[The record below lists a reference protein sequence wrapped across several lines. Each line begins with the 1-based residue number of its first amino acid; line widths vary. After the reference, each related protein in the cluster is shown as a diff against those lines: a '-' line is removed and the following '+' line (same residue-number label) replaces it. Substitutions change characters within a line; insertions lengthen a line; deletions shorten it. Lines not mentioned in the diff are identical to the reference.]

1 MPVMDLRTYRKQ
13 QGWTQAEMGNLVGV
27 SGVTIHRW
35 ERGAARPSLDAV
47 EAIQRI
53 SGGAVTVSDFMREA
67 AARLPAASTSAAST
81 PPPRPEAA

>member
-1 MPVMDLRTYRKQ
+1 MLVMDLRTYRKQ

-67 AARLPAASTSAAST
+67 APAASASATNATPTPVQSAA
-81 PPPRPEAA
+81 